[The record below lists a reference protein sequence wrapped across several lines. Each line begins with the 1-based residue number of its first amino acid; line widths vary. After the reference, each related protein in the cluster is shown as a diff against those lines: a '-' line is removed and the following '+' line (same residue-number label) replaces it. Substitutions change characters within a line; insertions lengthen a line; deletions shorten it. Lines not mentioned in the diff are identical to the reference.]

1 MATAEKPFIRQDGK
15 DKVTGLGR
23 YTADL
28 SMTGMLHAKFRF
40 ADHAHARIL
49 RIDTENLI
57 AEVEPGVVTEQ
68 FQIAVEKLG
77 LFYPPD
83 PQSFLSCTVG
93 GTVAENS
100 GGPMCIKYG
109 VTKHYILGLDV
120 ALPDGYVM
128 SVGGSTVKNRTGYD
142 LVPLFTGSEGTL
154 GIITKIILRLI
165 PRPAARRTAMAI
177 FDDMV
182 RAGTVVSRILAEG
195 IVPAKIEFV
204 DNFVIRRIE
213 EKMKIGLP
221 VDAKT
226 MLLIECDGTVAS
238 AESEAAR
245 ILDMLD
251 KGGAKVSRLAKDE
264 AEANTYWK
272 ARSAGFAAI
281 YGAARTVVAE
291 DCTVPR
297 DRLMDT
303 LVDIAAAL
311 ATAHSHGIVH
321 RDLKPENVIRRVD
334 GQIKVL
340 DFGLARFGPGEQDTP
355 TLTRLTEDGVALGT
369 PGYMAPEQLSG
380 GRVDVRTDVF
390 AFGVVAWELAT
401 GEHPFGTDAATLIK
415 RMTELIEGRSVP
427 VSRPLPIAGL
437 PAAAGHS
444 ATTAIVAHDVYE
456 RYEPLIGRALA
467 HVILATYA
475 DYLTVPTTL
484 TLPDVLTAP
493 RLAIR

>member
-1 MATAEKPFIRQDGK
+1 MLNPGITQRLEEVVGKNSVLTAKEDLATYSYDGTTTWSNAPDVVVLPTTAAQISEILK
-15 DKVTGLGR
+15 LANQHRIPVTPRGSGTNISGGSVPIKGGIVLC
-23 YTADL
+23 TTK
-28 SMTGMLHAKFRF
+28 MN
-40 ADHAHARIL
+40 RIL
-49 RIDTENLI
+49 DVNKANLT
-57 AEVEPGVVTEQ
+57 ATVEPGVVLQDLNLLLAKEN
-68 FQIAVEKLG
+68 

-120 ALPDGYVM
+120 VLPDGYLM
-128 SVGGSTVKNRTGYD
+128 SIGGATVKNRTGYD

-154 GIITKIILRLI
+154 GVITKITLRLI
-165 PRPAARRTAMAI
+165 PKPAARRTAMAI

-226 MLLIECDGTVAS
+226 MLLIECDGSVAS

-245 ILDMLD
+245 ILDMLN
-251 KGGAKVSRLAKDE
+251 KGGAKLSRLAKDD

-297 DRLMDT
+297 DRLSDFIEKLDEISKKSGFEIVLIGHAGDGNIHPSVFTNSREKEDLDRLQDT
-303 LVDIAAAL
+303 LTDIFEAAL
-311 ATAHSHGIVH
+311 ALGGTLSGEHGIGLEKK
-321 RDLKPENVIRRVD
+321 RLLAKALDPRAISFMR
-334 GQIKVL
+334 QIK
-340 DFGLARFGPGEQDTP
+340 A
-355 TLTRLTEDGVALGT
+355 
-369 PGYMAPEQLSG
+369 
-380 GRVDVRTDVF
+380 VF
-390 AFGVVAWELAT
+390 DPNNIMNPDKIWE
-401 GEHPFGTDAATLIK
+401 
-415 RMTELIEGRSVP
+415 
-427 VSRPLPIAGL
+427 
-437 PAAAGHS
+437 PA
-444 ATTAIVAHDVYE
+444 
-456 RYEPLIGRALA
+456 
-467 HVILATYA
+467 
-475 DYLTVPTTL
+475 
-484 TLPDVLTAP
+484 
-493 RLAIR
+493 